1 LTKDRERR
9 FDGAMHWRIWTRP
22 ALLRFAV
29 LGGTDFT
36 CGLRVRRL
44 NKACDV
50 AAAQVPRKKP
60 GRNGRA
66 FL

>member
-1 LTKDRERR
+1 
-9 FDGAMHWRIWTRP
+9 MHWRIGTRP